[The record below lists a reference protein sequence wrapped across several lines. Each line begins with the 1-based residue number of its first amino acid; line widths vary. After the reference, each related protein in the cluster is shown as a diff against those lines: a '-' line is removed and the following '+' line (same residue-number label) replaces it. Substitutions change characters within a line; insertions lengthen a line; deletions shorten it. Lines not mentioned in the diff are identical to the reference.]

1 MVKSEEKEDLK
12 LVEKLAQGRESIL
25 EQLHKI
31 IVGQDEVI
39 EQLLI
44 ALFARGHCL
53 IVGVPGLAKTM
64 LISTIA
70 EILDLKFQRIQFTP
84 RPYAFRYYRNRCN

>member
-1 MVKSEEKEDLK
+1 MVKPEEKEDLE
-12 LVEKLAQGRESIL
+12 LVEKLAQGRKSIL

-39 EQLLI
+39 EQLMI

-53 IVGVPGLAKTM
+53 IVGVPVW
-64 LISTIA
+64 
-70 EILDLKFQRIQFTP
+70 P
-84 RPYAFRYYRNRCN
+84 RQC